1 MNKTQI
7 KQCAI
12 YTRVSTDMQA
22 EKEFSSCEAQ
32 EEKIRSFVKSQNNWL
47 VFKVYSDAGYTGAN
61 TNRPALQELLEDI
74 KQKKIDIILSYKIDR
89 LTRSPKDFYQL
100 IEFFEQYKVDFIS
113 ITERF
118 DTSTPA
124 GRLLRNIML
133 TFAQFE
139 RELVSE
145 RTRDKLLERAKKGF
159 WHGGITPYGY
169 KRENKRLVINKKEAE
184 IIRLIFETYLENGS
198 IVKVHDLLKENNI
211 KNRQGNLFRKA
222 TIAFLL
228 RNIVYAGKVKFADQ
242 IYQGIHQPIISEELF
257 ELVQKIHKKIKRKF
271 RVYRDFLFGGLINC
285 KECGYKMSACFTNKW
300 WQGKM
305 RRYYYYRCTCTNKKG
320 WQACSTK
327 EVSADRIEKY
337 ILENLERISL
347 DRSYVENLVFK
358 LNYGLKSSKPELK
371 NLEAPQQAGHEPSGL
386 CSKFSKFDPET
397 IASIL
402 KSFLSFLSQ
411 RRGVERNLL
420 VKRFIKEII
429 YSKENIKITLFYSE
443 NLKDFQ
449 ISETKESPALL
460 SQGRA
465 NFLDADK
472 ETSFPPQQR
481 EFASNYS
488 RAGRGIRTPDTR
500 FTKPMLYPLSYAGN
514 SFFYFFFNFIPII
527 VFFFNFLFLIFFS

>member
-1 MNKTQI
+1 MNKI
-7 KQCAI
+7 KFKQCAI
-12 YTRVSTDMQA
+12 YTRVSTDIQA

-32 EEKIRSFVKSQNNWL
+32 EEKIRSFIKSQDNWQI
-47 VFKVYSDAGYTGAN
+47 FKVYSDPGYTGAN

-488 RAGRGIRTPDTR
+488 RAGGEIRTDDLSRPLS
-500 FTKPMLYPLSYAGN
+500 KPMGRIELPSVVYETTA
-514 SFFYFFFNFIPII
+514 
-527 VFFFNFLFLIFFS
+527 